1 MCAAQALIQIPLVL
15 HGLAVACKVAANNIP
30 CIIVRY
36 KVTIIAR
43 QMQCIVIP
51 YRHH

>member
-1 MCAAQALIQIPLVL
+1 MCATQALIQIPLFL
-15 HGLAVACKVAANNIP
+15 HRLAMACEVVTNNIP

-43 QMQCIVIP
+43 QMQCIVI
-51 YRHH
+51 